1 MSCFSRFCKK
11 GTTVNKKLSIDEN
24 LYQDLTELSNST
36 YDASIS
42 KLVNAAIEDLITTKN
57 VALYKKE
64 NTNQVSRSFLI
75 REDFLNGL
83 YELKRK
89 LFCFYKFTGKYCNK
103 KCCSRR
109 KNGIRRIRQ
118 IELVK
123 KYHEIIIKY
132 YLMVSIIYLKVM
144 Y

>member
-42 KLVNAAIEDLITTKN
+42 KLAIEDLITTKN

-83 YELKRK
+83 YELKEN
-89 LFCFYKFTGKYCNK
+89 Y
-103 KCCSRR
+103 S
-109 KNGIRRIRQ
+109 
-118 IELVK
+118 
-123 KYHEIIIKY
+123 
-132 YLMVSIIYLKVM
+132 VSINSLVNIAIRNAVTEEKMETKGLDKLK
-144 Y
+144 

>member
-83 YELKRK
+83 ATSCKVT
-89 LFCFYKFTGKYCNK
+89 FTTEP
-103 KCCSRR
+103 SSTVAP
-109 KNGIRRIRQ
+109 IR
-118 IELVK
+118 LT
-123 KYHEIIIKY
+123 
-132 YLMVSIIYLKVM
+132 
-144 Y
+144 

>member
-83 YELKRK
+83 YELKENSINSLVNIAIRNAVTEEKMESEGLDK
-89 LFCFYKFTGKYCNK
+89 LN
-103 KCCSRR
+103 
-109 KNGIRRIRQ
+109 
-118 IELVK
+118 
-123 KYHEIIIKY
+123 
-132 YLMVSIIYLKVM
+132 
-144 Y
+144 

>member
-42 KLVNAAIEDLITTKN
+42 KLGNAAIEELITTKN

-83 YELKRK
+83 YELKEN
-89 LFCFYKFTGKYCNK
+89 Y
-103 KCCSRR
+103 S
-109 KNGIRRIRQ
+109 
-118 IELVK
+118 
-123 KYHEIIIKY
+123 
-132 YLMVSIIYLKVM
+132 VSINSLVNIAIRNAVTEEKMETKGLDKLK
-144 Y
+144 

>member
-24 LYQDLTELSNST
+24 LYQDLTELSNSM

-42 KLVNAAIEDLITTKN
+42 KLVNAAIENLITTKN

-83 YELKRK
+83 YELKEN
-89 LFCFYKFTGKYCNK
+89 Y
-103 KCCSRR
+103 S
-109 KNGIRRIRQ
+109 
-118 IELVK
+118 
-123 KYHEIIIKY
+123 
-132 YLMVSIIYLKVM
+132 VSINSLVNIAIRNAVTEEKMETEGLEKLK
-144 Y
+144 

>member
-83 YELKRK
+83 YELKENYSVSINSLVNIAIR
-89 LFCFYKFTGKYCNK
+89 
-103 KCCSRR
+103 
-109 KNGIRRIRQ
+109 NGIRRIRQ

>member
-1 MSCFSRFCKK
+1 MLTIYGKKIYNFNKGERKMSCFSRFCKK

-64 NTNQVSRSFLI
+64 PRCETHS
-75 REDFLNGL
+75 
-83 YELKRK
+83 
-89 LFCFYKFTGKYCNK
+89 
-103 KCCSRR
+103 
-109 KNGIRRIRQ
+109 
-118 IELVK
+118 
-123 KYHEIIIKY
+123 
-132 YLMVSIIYLKVM
+132 
-144 Y
+144 

>member
-42 KLVNAAIEDLITTKN
+42 KLVNAAIEELITTKN

-83 YELKRK
+83 YELKENYSVSINS
-89 LFCFYKFTGKYCNK
+89 LVNIAI
-103 KCCSRR
+103 R
-109 KNGIRRIRQ
+109 KNGNKRIRQ
-118 IELVK
+118 IEIVK
-123 KYHEIIIKY
+123 KYHGIIIYK
-132 YLMVSIIYLKVM
+132 IISWLDFIIKKLLV
-144 Y
+144 

>member
-36 YDASIS
+36 YDASI
-42 KLVNAAIEDLITTKN
+42 EDLITTKN

-83 YELKRK
+83 YELKEN
-89 LFCFYKFTGKYCNK
+89 Y
-103 KCCSRR
+103 S
-109 KNGIRRIRQ
+109 
-118 IELVK
+118 
-123 KYHEIIIKY
+123 
-132 YLMVSIIYLKVM
+132 VSINSLVNIAIRNAVTEEKMETKGLDKLK
-144 Y
+144 